1 MKNIIKRIE
10 IELYSP
16 TSYEVIKAQQGD
28 NKTRIIEFILYD
40 QGEPYILENQDIKIT
55 MEGHRGD
62 KSSFIKDCR
71 FTDNIISAT
80 LDSDVLSEPGTV
92 CAKIVMYN
100 SSDESILST
109 IPFQISVQK
118 NPCDKRKIETEKQSI
133 IDWLILHFNQLKNI
147 LNSHLSDFSNP
158 HKVTKEQVDLGNVP
172 NVTTNEQTPTY
183 EKEEELSELES
194 GETLSKAFGKISAA
208 IANLITHVQDHL
220 RHITSV
226 EREQWNDSYS
236 KRHVHENKT
245 ILDQTT
251 ANYTTEEK
259 NKLLSLYTASEI
271 DNKFSTLETNID
283 WKESVDTFDNIST
296 TYPDPEDGWTVNV
309 KDTDYTY
316 RYNGTNWVAISAN
329 AIPKATTS
337 VDGLFSKEDY
347 VKLESLYNGSVAGVK
362 GNAEESYR
370 TGNVNLTPENIGS
383 LSTSGGRMTGS
394 IKMEGDAY
402 ITYYTPTTPGIG
414 HARGID
420 YVNPDTLERWGG
432 IGAIGSS
439 GVLEAIYIGANNPNP
454 WTSNAGL
461 HITGSDIKWKNSKML
476 TENSGNAV
484 SASKLNTPRLIDGV
498 SFDGSTDITHFGVCE
513 TAASVANKTVSI
525 PGFQL
530 KEGAKICVLFTSDN
544 DALNTT
550 LNVNSTGAKYI
561 STDGISLIGGYSA
574 DIRRGIYEFIYYSG
588 YWVIMSNTS
597 STNLVTF
604 IPKDSIDSDAK
615 SWSSVSKLASGMTF
629 ANILGRISAMFKN
642 VRYLHNCL
650 TQKGFLN
657 KTLNISCSYLTS
669 GYITCVYNASTVMLH
684 FSNFQNVPV
693 ASSIVIATI
702 PSEITPRNNC
712 AFERTTPGGCIYR
725 LHIQSAGS
733 ILIHRYNNNDIY
745 NVGMTITYLL

>member
-40 QGEPYILENQDIKIT
+40 QGEPYILENQNIKIT

-62 KSSFIKDCR
+62 KSSFIKDCC

-118 NPCDKRKIETEKQSI
+118 NPCDKRKIEIEKQSI
-133 IDWLILHFNQLKNI
+133 IDWLILHFNQLKNN

-194 GETLSKAFGKISAA
+194 GETLSKAFGKISVA

-283 WKESVDTFDNIST
+283 WKESVDTFDDISA

-370 TGNVNLTPENIGS
+370 TGNVNLTPAHIGA
-383 LSTSGGRMTGS
+383 LALSGGRMTGS

-402 ITYYTPTTPGIG
+402 ITFYTPTTQGVG

-454 WTSNAGL
+454 WSSNVGL
-461 HITGSDIKWKNSKML
+461 HITDSDIKWKNSKML
-476 TENSGNAV
+476 TESSGNAV
-484 SASKLNTPRLIDGV
+484 SASKLLTPRSIDGV
-498 SFDGSTDITHFGVCE
+498 SFDGSTDITHYGVCN
-513 TAASVANKTVSI
+513 TAGYSNHKIVTI

-530 KEGAKICVLFTSDN
+530 KEGARIIVNFLSE
-544 DALNTT
+544 NTATGTVT
-550 LNVNSTGAKYI
+550 LNVNSTGQRVVVKYANG
-561 STDGISLIGGYSA
+561 SNTAY
-574 DIRRGIYEFIYYSG
+574 IRKGLYEFIYAEG
-588 YWVIMSNTS
+588 YWVLATG
-597 STNLVTF
+597 
-604 IPKDSIDSDAK
+604 SIDYDIVDFISYDSVDSSAT
-615 SWSSVSKLASGMTF
+615 SWRDTSTISSNLSLRTILSRISGM
-629 ANILGRISAMFKN
+629 IKN

-650 TQKGFLN
+650 TKKGFLN